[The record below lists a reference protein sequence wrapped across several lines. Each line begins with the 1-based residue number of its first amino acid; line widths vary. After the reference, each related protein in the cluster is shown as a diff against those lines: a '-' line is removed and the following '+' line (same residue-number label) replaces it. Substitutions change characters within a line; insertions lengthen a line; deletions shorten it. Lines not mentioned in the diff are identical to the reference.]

1 MNEKERLQDLID
13 YQILDTAPET
23 ELNELA
29 EIASAI
35 CNTPISLI
43 TMIDASR
50 QWFKVNSGLD
60 MSETPRE
67 DSFCQYALQHSKE
80 VLVVNDT
87 WDDKRFE
94 NNPYVQGDPNIRF
107 YAGAPLETPNG
118 NVLGTLCI
126 LDRKPR
132 SVSESQKRALQLLAK
147 KAMDYL
153 NSRKLILEQK
163 EHIEFSALKL
173 KKLTDQ
179 APGIIY
185 QLEMTQDG
193 NISFDFISKG
203 IANLHPKLDPEV
215 LKNSPRIALSVIHP
229 DDLPVLRKS
238 IRNSFDNLT
247 EWIVEYRVI
256 SDSGEE
262 EWHLGRGK
270 PEKLDNGSVVWYGTF
285 QNINNRVEY
294 EKAMEQ
300 IAFDISHVLRKPV
313 ATLLGLTSLLG
324 GEEVDETTIREYG
337 KHIKTVSEELEHFT
351 RKLNDTYR
359 LKKAMIMGQN
369 HVEADTD
376 STK

>member
-1 MNEKERLQDLID
+1 MNEKERVQELIA

-87 WDDKRFE
+87 LGDKRFE
-94 NNPYVQGDPNIRF
+94 NNPYVKGNPNIRF

-132 SVSESQKRALQLLAK
+132 SISEKQKRALQLLAK

-193 NISFDFISKG
+193 KISFDFISKG

-229 DDLPVLRKS
+229 DDIPVLRKS
-238 IRNSFDNLT
+238 IRNSFDSLT

-256 SDSGEE
+256 SDNGEE

-324 GEEVDETTIREYG
+324 EEEVDETTIREYG
-337 KHIKTVSEELEHFT
+337 RHIKTVSEELEQFT

-359 LKKAMIMGQN
+359 LKKAMIIGQN
-369 HVEADTD
+369 IEN
-376 STK
+376 SNK